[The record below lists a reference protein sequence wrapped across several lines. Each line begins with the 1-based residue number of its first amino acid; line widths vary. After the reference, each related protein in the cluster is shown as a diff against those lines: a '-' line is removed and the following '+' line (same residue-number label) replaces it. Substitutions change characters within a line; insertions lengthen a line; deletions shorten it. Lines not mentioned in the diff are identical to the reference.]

1 MGIMSALGMMAK
13 PIFSP
18 VFNAITDFIRIPGG
32 SVTAGVSMMFIV
44 FTAAYIHKKGAGA
57 LMGLCQ
63 ALVSLSTGMGA
74 AAGLLVVF
82 TYTLPGVAIDLVLLS
97 PLYKKDLKLCMM
109 TAGACGVLAGAGA
122 TNILFFHLNFVSFIL
137 FYFFG
142 ILSGALGGYIAWSIY
157 KRIGE
162 YV

>member
-1 MGIMSALGMMAK
+1 MKTKSFYTVKEILLMGIMSALGMMAK

-63 ALVSLSTGMGA
+63 ALVSLSTGIGA
-74 AAGLLVVF
+74 AAGLPVVD
-82 TYTLPGVAIDLVLLS
+82 IH
-97 PLYKKDLKLCMM
+97 DLKEMAEKLN
-109 TAGACGVLAGAGA
+109 GVPKKPQ
-122 TNILFFHLNFVSFIL
+122 
-137 FYFFG
+137 
-142 ILSGALGGYIAWSIY
+142 LGDRVVANVLYRDGSLLDTIREVPA
-157 KRIGE
+157 R
-162 YV
+162 